1 MSQVKVV
8 ELNVENSRKTN
19 LPPIVHSIRQQAKRQ
34 LADLLQNLFNNT
46 DDALFE
52 LADRSQS
59 DQHQE
64 MYFDSMRV
72 IRLHRQ
78 EVASSFVKSFVD
90 NFASAFNPAS
100 THPGL
105 VDEADEDTDYSLVDQ
120 EELEM
125 TVAVSGIVSKVTS
138 QYSLPVMQLTKRLD
152 SLAKEHTI
160 TERSNPLGPHA
171 LSQTFADAVS
181 TLEVPIKIRIILMK
195 LFERFVMERLGPLY
209 ENANRAL
216 IDADVLP
223 DLKLRNPKRATRST
237 TGLTSKSPAPSDD
250 GDGLQGGTGVGSD
263 AGDFGFSTV
272 QSLLAGVRTT
282 GGGTIHG
289 MGGARGYS
297 AGQGFDGMHGGGTG
311 SPGTGF
317 GYGGAASGNGGY
329 NPQLPPLAANEL
341 VNALSALQTD
351 KQFTEI
357 DINQVPPLADLRHLV
372 LTKADVQGQKS
383 LRQADDDTVNFVG
396 MLFDYILNDRNL
408 AIPMKALIGR
418 LQIPIVKLAILD
430 KTFFEKTAHPAR
442 ALLNELSSAGI
453 GWSSAQELKR
463 DALYDKI
470 ESIVLRVLNE
480 FADNP
485 DVFSDLLQ
493 DLRDFVHKDTRR
505 SVLVEQRVKESETG
519 KARTHGAKL
528 KVQTLINQ
536 KASGLRLPCEAGK
549 FISEDWSR
557 VLTLRCVRYSE
568 VSDEWMSAVATLD
581 DLLWSLQ
588 PLSTIEDVERRDE
601 RQSSL
606 IKEIREGMTEVGCTQ
621 DDIAVFCNWICDHLN
636 NLSINDRAFLEDD
649 ERVELDIP
657 IATLEEIVLAPEVP
671 SEPESLAPEF
681 AEKIKSITEGTWV
694 EILQE
699 EEDLLRCKLATITQ
713 PGNNYIF
720 VNRRGM
726 KVLEQS
732 RMQLAVLLKEQ
743 RMNLI
748 DESQVFDR
756 ALQSVI
762 GNLRQMQQDRTP

>member
-78 EVASSFVKSFVD
+78 EVASSFIKGFVD
-90 NFASAFNPAS
+90 NFASAYHPAS

-105 VDEADEDTDYSLVDQ
+105 VDEVEEDTDYSLVDQ

-160 TERSNPLGPHA
+160 TERSNPLGPYA
-171 LSQTFADAVS
+171 LSQTFADAVT

-223 DLKLRNPKRATRST
+223 DLRLRNPKRAARST

-250 GDGLQGGTGVGSD
+250 GDGLIGGTGVGSD
-263 AGDFGFSTV
+263 AGNFGFSTV

-282 GGGTIHG
+282 GG
-289 MGGARGYS
+289 S
-297 AGQGFDGMHGGGTG
+297 NF
-311 SPGTGF
+311 PGTGGLGGF
-317 GYGGAASGNGGY
+317 ASGSGPGGTNIGGAGGAGSTFNQSGGAPGSSSY
-329 NPQLPPLAANEL
+329 SVQLPPLAANEL

-357 DINQVPPLADLRHLV
+357 DISQVPPLADLRHLV

-383 LRQADDDTVNFVG
+383 LGQADDDTVNFVG

-485 DVFSDLLQ
+485 DVFSDLLA
-493 DLRDFVHKDTRR
+493 DLREFVHKDTRR

-568 VSDEWMSAVATLD
+568 ASDEWMSAVATLD

-601 RQSSL
+601 RQTSL
-606 IKEIREGMTEVGCTQ
+606 IKEIRDGMTEVGCTQ
-621 DDIAVFCNWICDHLN
+621 DDIAIFCNWFSDHLN

-657 IATLEEIVLAPEVP
+657 IATVEEIVLAPEVP
-671 SEPESLAPEF
+671 SDNESLAPEF
-681 AEKIKSITEGTWV
+681 ADKIKSITEGTWV

-743 RMNLI
+743 RLNLI

-762 GNLRQMQQDRTP
+762 GNLRQMQQERIH